1 MNFLLGAWFG
11 VICLMV
17 GFCAFYPFPR
27 FTVRLET
34 VHCAGCVDKTYQ
46 QYVLIDDSTKKK
58 YPFAMSQEN
67 DVLFS
72 IDFRGDKQPRSNGDY
87 VYVMKARP

>member
-1 MNFLLGAWFG
+1 MNFLLGALFG
-11 VICLMV
+11 VISLAV
-17 GFCAFYPFPR
+17 VFSATYPFPR

-34 VHCAGCVDKTYQ
+34 VHCAGCVEKTYQ
-46 QYVLIDDSTKKK
+46 QYILIDDRTKKR
-58 YPFAMSQEN
+58 YPFALSQEN

-87 VYVMKARP
+87 VYVMKDRP